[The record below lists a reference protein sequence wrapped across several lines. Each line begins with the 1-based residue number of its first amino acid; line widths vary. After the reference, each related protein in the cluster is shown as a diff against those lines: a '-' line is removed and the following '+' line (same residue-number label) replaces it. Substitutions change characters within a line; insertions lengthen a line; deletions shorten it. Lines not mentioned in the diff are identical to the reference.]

1 MSENSI
7 PRSSKKSPIILAG
20 ESFDT
25 KKSVSE
31 RARSILHRGVINDR
45 DFSFLI
51 DLFKNHDEWEEKQ
64 GSGIAS
70 IFVDSDKS
78 ITPGSWKR
86 NKCFWLR
93 RTDGS
98 EVHISFVHCV
108 TGIRG
113 GKRNNVLSTYKL
125 AARHAIWPQIVNF
138 KRSTF
143 GDSSCIVCPDS
154 GKRVLYDECD
164 VDHLF
169 PHTFDQLLFNFTKH
183 LNIPKT

>member
-1 MSENSI
+1 MWYNESTPKEKPVAGQTARAMRHKGGYSCLKTVYHV
-7 PRSSKKSPIILAG
+7 RGKKSPIILAG
-20 ESFDT
+20 ESFAT

-154 GKRVLYDECD
+154 GKTCSL
-164 VDHLF
+164 
-169 PHTFDQLLFNFTKH
+169 
-183 LNIPKT
+183 